1 MSEPQGPA
9 AVSFGPEQLARLH
22 LRVGSLL
29 LARAE
34 LEALAAAGNIGGSG
48 LVDLAEARWRSG
60 NLEGAGTAAADHLA
74 AGGAEPLALVI
85 LAESAAADGR
95 KDEADQHIAALG
107 PFTEPRLSAM
117 FAGMPRRADW
127 TTLGLVDSGDGLEDE
142 DAAPGPSR
150 RSRTGARSTAETA
163 ASRPSTGS
171 GASKGRSRPEP
182 TSAFPD
188 ADGLL
193 LEARADMRSGETQR
207 MGLAFDRLAL
217 ALRWHPSVASDVVEL
232 VARRQEPAALLV
244 RGDALRSLGRLL
256 EAEAAYTAAAAA
268 LDLHR
273 RRPG

>member
-1 MSEPQGPA
+1 MTEPRGPA
-9 AVSFGPEQLARLH
+9 VVSIPPEQLARIH
-22 LRVGSLL
+22 LRGGSSL

-34 LEALAAAGNIGGSG
+34 LEALAATGNIGAPG

-60 NLEGAGTAAADHLA
+60 NLDGAAAAAADHVA
-74 AGGAEPLALVI
+74 TGGKEPLAFLI

-95 KDEADQHIAALG
+95 PDEAEQHIAALG
-107 PFTEPRLSAM
+107 SLTEPRLDEM

-127 TTLGLVDSGDGLEDE
+127 STVGAVDSVNESE
-142 DAAPGPSR
+142 DAAPIRSR
-150 RSRTGARSTAETA
+150 RGRTVAMPPTASPE
-163 ASRPSTGS
+163 SPGS
-171 GASKGRSRPEP
+171 AGEASKTRRSPAQ
-182 TSAFPD
+182 TTAFPD
-188 ADGLL
+188 ADTLL
-193 LEARADMRSGETQR
+193 REARADMRSSEPER

-256 EAEAAYTAAAAA
+256 EAEAAYAAAAAA
-268 LDLHR
+268 LDVQR

>member
-9 AVSFGPEQLARLH
+9 VVSIGPEQLARLH

-34 LEALAAAGNIGGSG
+34 LEALEAAGTIGGSG
-48 LVDLAEARWRSG
+48 LVDLAETRWRSG
-60 NLEGAGTAAADHLA
+60 NLEGAGAAAADHLA
-74 AGGAEPLALVI
+74 AGGTEPLALVI
-85 LAESAAADGR
+85 LAEAAAADGR

-127 TTLGLVDSGDGLEDE
+127 TTLGAVDSVEELEDE
-142 DAAPGPSR
+142 DAAPGRSR
-150 RSRTGARSTAETA
+150 RSRTAARSAMETAESGPTA
-163 ASRPSTGS
+163 GPR
-171 GASKGRSRPEP
+171 ASKARSRPGP

-188 ADGLL
+188 AERLL
-193 LEARADMRSGETQR
+193 LEARADMRSSEPER
-207 MGLAFDRLAL
+207 IGLAFDRLAL